1 MLNPCCLPALMDEW
15 DFPKES
21 FGPIGDWSIARAI
34 PAFAGHGNHY
44 CGFGVAAAEACTGWS
59 EVVLDEIPTG
69 VCLLGGIS
77 VPDG

>member
-1 MLNPCCLPALMDEW
+1 MLNPCYLPALVDEW

-44 CGFGVAAAEACTGWS
+44 CGFGVAVVEA
-59 EVVLDEIPTG
+59 
-69 VCLLGGIS
+69 
-77 VPDG
+77 

>member
-1 MLNPCCLPALMDEW
+1 MLNPCYLPALMDEW

-44 CGFGVAAAEACTGWS
+44 CGFGVAVVEA
-59 EVVLDEIPTG
+59 
-69 VCLLGGIS
+69 
-77 VPDG
+77 